1 MLGPSSKLTSSK
13 ADSMRVSAHSVRHST
28 TLRIVV
34 VVGQLDHPTSPPTRE
49 MGETDPAAMNN
60 TLDSGDTGFD
70 DMFMADNAGCDAGA
84 TFDAPSFEASEPVE

>member
-1 MLGPSSKLTSSK
+1 
-13 ADSMRVSAHSVRHST
+13 
-28 TLRIVV
+28 
-34 VVGQLDHPTSPPTRE
+34 